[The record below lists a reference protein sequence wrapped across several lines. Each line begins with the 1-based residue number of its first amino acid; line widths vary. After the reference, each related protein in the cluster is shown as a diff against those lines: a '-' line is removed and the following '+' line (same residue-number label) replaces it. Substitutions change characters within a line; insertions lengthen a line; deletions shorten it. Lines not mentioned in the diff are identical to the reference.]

1 VFSRSPGRRLRGR
14 GRIAL
19 LGVLPLAIAAGC
31 SSGTQSA
38 AGQGTASAVA
48 HSGGTLRIATSSSTT
63 CIDPSQTLSG
73 NSTQLIRPLVDSLL
87 YQDPATGALEPW
99 LASAWQVGADAK
111 SFTFR
116 LRPGATFS
124 DGTPVS
130 ATAVKSTFDH
140 IVAEGAGAAT
150 AVSLLAGYAG
160 TTVINAGTVRV
171 SFAAPNV
178 GFLQAVSTTALAP
191 VAVASWQHTAAQRCQ
206 GGFAGSGPFV
216 LDSFTLNH
224 EVRLTARPGYA
235 WGPAAWHA
243 GTAYLHE
250 LDFVVVSESGVE
262 ADGLASG
269 QVQAATGLDAAD
281 SGRFRGSGF
290 GEIQVISAGIPY
302 TLTPNTSRPILSDKD
317 VRLALVEGTGRSELA
332 ATALGTGFEAATG
345 VLSTITP
352 GYLDQSA
359 ALDYNPKGA
368 ETLLSDDGWLPG
380 RDGIRVKGGRT
391 LSISVTYPSID
402 TIDEPAL
409 ELLQQQW
416 RQIGVNLE
424 LRGLPI
430 AQLAPDQ
437 DSGDY
442 DLLAFDQTRDDG
454 DVLRTVFATSAK
466 DRAYLQAGNSL
477 NALLAEQNQATDSTS
492 RTALLDQI
500 QRDILA
506 QGYTIPLYEYGSLV
520 ATSAAVRGYSLDG
533 SFHDTWLA
541 G

>member
-1 VFSRSPGRRLRGR
+1 MFSLSPARPLRR
-14 GRIAL
+14 RIAL
-19 LGVLPLAIAAGC
+19 LWVLPLAIAVGC
-31 SSGTQSA
+31 SSGTQGAAGPGPASSA
-38 AGQGTASAVA
+38 AQ
-48 HSGGTLRIATSSSTT
+48 SGGTLRIATSSSTT

-73 NSTQLIRPLVDSLL
+73 NSTQLIRPLVDSLV
-87 YQDPATGALEPW
+87 YQNPADGALEPW

-111 SFTFR
+111 SFTFH
-116 LRPGATFS
+116 LRPGVTFS

-130 ATAVKSTFDH
+130 ATTVKSTFDH

-160 TTVINAGTVRV
+160 TTVVNASTVRV
-171 SFAAPNV
+171 SFNAPNV

-191 VAVASWQHTAAQRCQ
+191 VAAASWQHTAAQRCQ

-216 LDSFTLNH
+216 LSSFTLNH
-224 EVRLTARPGYA
+224 EVRLTARPGYR
-235 WGPAAWHA
+235 WGPGTWHA

-262 ADGLASG
+262 ADSLASG
-269 QVQAATGLDAAD
+269 QVQVATGLDAAD
-281 SGRFRGSGF
+281 SGRFRGTGF
-290 GEIQVISAGIPY
+290 DEIQAISPGIPY
-302 TLTPNTSRPILSDKD
+302 TLTPNTSRPILSDQD
-317 VRLALVEGTGRSELA
+317 VRLALVEGTDRRELA
-332 ATALGTGFEAATG
+332 ATALGTGFKPATG

-359 ALDYNPKGA
+359 ALDYDPQGA
-368 ETLLSDDGWLPG
+368 EKLLADDGWRPG
-380 RDGIRVKGGRT
+380 SNGIRVKGGRT
-391 LSISVTYPSID
+391 LSINVTYPSID

-437 DSGDY
+437 ASGDY

-466 DRAYLQAGNSL
+466 DRAYLQSGNRL
-477 NALLAEQNQATDSTS
+477 NALLAEQNQATDSSS
-492 RTALLDQI
+492 RNALLDQI
-500 QRDILA
+500 QRDILG

-520 ATSAAVRGYSLDG
+520 ATSAAVHGYSLDG